1 MKTAYSP
8 DWDLSTIPLET
19 LNAEFGKRYHG
30 RRKRNTPGTG
40 RPKVLRTCVCGGRF
54 GVVEMKQHLKDC
66 PKRGAAVS
74 AEIERRSCEAID
86 DMGIPIQEGAGRLR
100 NFLRANYGANYSAAG
115 CRRLWESYLAK
126 RGVVLL

>member
-40 RPKVLRTCVCGGRF
+40 RPKLLKDCPLGCRKQF
-54 GVVEMKQHLKDC
+54 GVVEMKGHVKVC
-66 PKRGAAVS
+66 PKRAADV
-74 AEIERRSCEAID
+74 
-86 DMGIPIQEGAGRLR
+86 
-100 NFLRANYGANYSAAG
+100 
-115 CRRLWESYLAK
+115 
-126 RGVVLL
+126 